1 MKAEANT
8 DEFFEKAML
17 RLPAAQADNLIQLD
31 PEVMAWLRSQS
42 AEYRSLINSVL
53 TRKHYTFLY
62 S

>member
-1 MKAEANT
+1 MK
-8 DEFFEKAML
+8 FFEKAML

-31 PEVMAWLRSQS
+31 PEVMSWLRSQG